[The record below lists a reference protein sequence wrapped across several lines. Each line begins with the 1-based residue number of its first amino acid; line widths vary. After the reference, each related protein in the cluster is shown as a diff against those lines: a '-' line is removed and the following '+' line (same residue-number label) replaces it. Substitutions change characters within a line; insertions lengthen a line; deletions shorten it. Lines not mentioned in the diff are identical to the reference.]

1 MSPTEESRIDFALC
15 AERRDY
21 GSRSI
26 DSGNAV
32 YRCAKNKTPTK
43 KSPTKRKSSNSGS
56 VGGGG
61 GGGGGTRTKLK
72 LLVIHYTSMVW
83 YVFNTFCI
91 GSVIF
96 T

>member
-32 YRCAKNKTPTK
+32 YRCAMSVNI
-43 KSPTKRKSSNSGS
+43 SQASGERRKRVNFSEC
-56 VGGGG
+56 V
-61 GGGGGTRTKLK
+61 
-72 LLVIHYTSMVW
+72 VQ
-83 YVFNTFCI
+83 
-91 GSVIF
+91 
-96 T
+96 